1 MSKKEIKLIT
11 IGKVVKGE
19 ELRATTVC
27 KACGCQACNEQAN
40 KEKGRF
46 VQIIDP
52 QIKYFLHEKCLKE
65 IGKGRKTF
73 EILPHSESNYENVA
87 KRCVPHILTSKVGY
101 LNAVYFA
108 SFGWSV
114 ESVLNQYKKLVVS
127 PTANNAKATG
137 KLVKSALSC
146 GTTTCNDENIDSFE
160 QFKEL
165 TDLLH

>member
-1 MSKKEIKLIT
+1 MRKETKLIT
-11 IGKVVKGE
+11 IGKVAKGE
-19 ELRATTVC
+19 ELRATTIC
-27 KACGCQACNEQAN
+27 KACGCFACDEESN
-40 KEKGRF
+40 KAKGRF

-52 QIKYFLHEKCLKE
+52 QIKYFLHEKCLKQ

-108 SFGWSV
+108 SFGWLV
-114 ESVLNQYKKLVVS
+114 ESVINQHKKLVVS

-137 KLVKSALSC
+137 KLIRSALSC
-146 GTTTCNDENIDSFE
+146 GSTTVNGEAISTFE
-160 QFKEL
+160 EFKEL

>member
-1 MSKKEIKLIT
+1 MSKKEIKLIS
-11 IGKVVKGE
+11 IGKVVKGS

-27 KACGCQACNEQAN
+27 KACGCVACDEKAN
-40 KEKGRF
+40 TEKGKF
-46 VQIIDP
+46 VQVSDP
-52 QIKYFLHEKCLKE
+52 QITYFLHETCLKE

-73 EILPHSESNYENVA
+73 EILPHANSNYSNVA
-87 KRCVPHILTSKVGY
+87 KRCIPHIITSKVGY

-108 SFGWSV
+108 SFGWTV
-114 ESVLNQYKKLVVS
+114 ESIINQHRKLVVS
-127 PTANNAKATG
+127 PTCNNAKASG

-146 GTTTCNDENIDSFE
+146 GTTTCNDETISEFE